1 MRRQATQPLLRF
13 WECRQGCLVITGT
26 YPLAGRSDPD
36 LAADKAYR
44 NTSVKYSQA
53 HNTWTLHLRNTYI
66 HTFMEH
72 LSVTMLHRCLVFH
85 VHLNIH
91 IIFRANSHQRHT
103 LHLTKWYPRQPV
115 AALLACLYPRH
126 TCSCTP
132 HMPVHTYIPT
142 CLHTYYV
149 LVAVRVTRA

>member
-1 MRRQATQPLLRF
+1 MRRQATQPLLGF

-53 HNTWTLHLRNTYI
+53 HNTWTLHLRNTYV
-66 HTFMEH
+66 HTYFHGTPFSDNATPLFSVPCALEH
-72 LSVTMLHRCLVFH
+72 THYL
-85 VHLNIH
+85 
-91 IIFRANSHQRHT
+91 RANSHQRHT
-103 LHLTKWYPRQPV
+103 LHLTKQYPT
-115 AALLACLYPRH
+115 H

-132 HMPVHTYIPT
+132 RMFVHTYLPVRIPT
-142 CLHTYYV
+142 VYL
-149 LVAVRVTRA
+149 

>member
-1 MRRQATQPLLRF
+1 MRRQATQPLLGF

-66 HTFMEH
+66 PTFMEH

-91 IIFRANSHQRHT
+91 IIFGQI
-103 LHLTKWYPRQPV
+103 LTKGTRYTSQSGTHDTPV
-115 AALLACLYPRH
+115 AALLACLYIPTYLFAYLLF
-126 TCSCTP
+126 TCSCAC
-132 HMPVHTYIPT
+132 HTGIEW
-142 CLHTYYV
+142 
-149 LVAVRVTRA
+149 